1 MFTRN
6 DGRYLMD
13 WDVLFCDVDDFCL
26 EFEPQFQQRLLASNT
41 RSRSRDGKL
50 SLSEIMTI
58 VVAFQMSHYRDFK
71 AFYNNLR
78 ETGLD
83 LFPDLVSYQRFNS
96 LTSRLIVPLV
106 GYLKSRFG
114 TCSGI
119 SFVDSTHLAV
129 CGNKRIERNRV
140 FEGLAARGR
149 STIGWFYG
157 FKLHVVIN
165 DCGELL
171 GIQLTPGN
179 VDDRRPVPTMT
190 RSLTGK
196 LYGDKGYISQALF
209 EDLFDR
215 GLQLVTTIRKNMKP
229 RIVLLWDKLMLRKR
243 SLIETVNDQLKNI
256 CQVDHTRHRSVNGF
270 IVNLLAGLIA
280 YTHQPKK
287 PSIRWD
293 ENEKQQLAIIP

>member
-1 MFTRN
+1 
-6 DGRYLMD
+6 MD
-13 WDVLFCDVDDFCL
+13 WVVLFCDVDDFCL
-26 EFEPQFQQRLLASNT
+26 EFEPQFRQRLLTDGT
-41 RSRSRDGKL
+41 RSRNREGEL

-58 VVAFQMSHYRDFK
+58 AIAFQLSHYRDLK
-71 AFYNNLR
+71 AFYNNLLA
-78 ETGLD
+78 TGAD
-83 LFPDLVSYQRFNS
+83 LFPRLVSYKRFNS
-96 LTSRLIVPLV
+96 LMSRLIVPLA

-140 FEGLAARGR
+140 FEGLAARGK

-157 FKLHVVIN
+157 FKLHLVIN

-171 GIQLTPGN
+171 GVQLTPGN
-179 VDDRRPVPTMT
+179 VDDRKPVPAIT
-190 RSLTGK
+190 RLLTGK
-196 LYGDKGYISQALF
+196 LYGDKGYISQVLF
-209 EDLFDR
+209 EELFDR

-256 CQVDHTRHRSVNGF
+256 CQIEHTRHRSVNGF
-270 IVNLLAGLIA
+270 LVNLLAGLIA

-287 PSIRWD
+287 PAIRLN
-293 ENEKQQLAIIP
+293 ENEKQQLAVIA